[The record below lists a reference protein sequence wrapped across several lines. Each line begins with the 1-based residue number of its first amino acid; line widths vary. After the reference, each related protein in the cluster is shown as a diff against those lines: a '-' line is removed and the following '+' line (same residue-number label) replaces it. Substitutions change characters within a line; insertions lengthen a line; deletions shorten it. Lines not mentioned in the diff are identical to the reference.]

1 MHGRGSMASTLLF
14 LFGCLLCLIFLGMLY
29 GERLSLTGLIDGE
42 WFNPVGNLFERAWNG
57 LCEVVDGTIEF
68 VLSHLSWVVATA
80 SGAAGL
86 VLILFIMG
94 GGLARDAE
102 AFHRDTQKPLQAGGV
117 LDQITAMRSHA
128 DSSAVMATNLEWDL
142 SNPGS
147 GVNPRWA
154 VMTKNLDVSLKPVN
168 SYLVFGR
175 PEYSPQW
182 PKPRRPIEGGTIDY
196 PVSRPVN
203 ERPMLGLTFRRLGS
217 SVLESAFNQE
227 VSIRGVLEESL
238 PDPDYVDRALRQLLR
253 DDWQEHYV
261 GVNDSPGLPQDLYPE
276 SRPSELRDLEDQLE
290 RERIRI
296 LPGNMVSA
304 QDLRVEKSSPA
315 QSATGEITLQ
325 VTLTNMGRETIS
337 GLLVREI
344 LPYGTQVRTVDPLA
358 VFRGDTLTWLLD
370 DLRPQEEQMLRFT
383 VLPASGELSTL
394 PSEPDMFNL
403 RNRDRNNGGRGDRG
417 GRGNRFDDAGRDLQ
431 DRGNSSDPWT
441 EQGSGSFVDGNQNSS
456 DDGLFQEDP
465 IPGLG
470 GLSARTE
477 APRGPLTQDR
487 LTENSRTSDPLDF
500 NLDDTRGSRWNDR
513 RSMDEPA
520 GSLLRRRTSSSRDV
534 VFESVT
540 EVSALAAV
548 TSPTMVSRDDV
559 PSPLPDPFPGDRRRP
574 PRSTTPLPQVAGA
587 PDVRLSMNRRTV
599 AAEVGEWTRVTFT
612 LTNEGTAPATNVKL
626 RLTLDPSLEH
636 ARLIGPAE
644 RQVYANVSTL
654 PPGQSTELHLEVRP
668 TSIGRSFSTAEVL
681 FDGNQIGVEEF
692 QLVTQEPVARPNTIQ

>member
-1 MHGRGSMASTLLF
+1 MASTLLF

-42 WFNPVGNLFERAWNG
+42 WFNPVGNVLERAWNG

-68 VLSHLSWVVATA
+68 VLNHLSWVVATA
-80 SGAAGL
+80 SGVAGL

-102 AFHRDTQKPLQAGGV
+102 AFHRDTQKPLHAGGV
-117 LDQITAMRSHA
+117 LDHLTAIRSHA
-128 DSSAVMATNLEWDL
+128 DSTALMATNIDWDL
-142 SNPGS
+142 SNSGN

-154 VMTKNLDVSLKPVN
+154 VMTKNLDVSQKPVN

-175 PEYSPQW
+175 PEYSPKW

-217 SVLESAFNQE
+217 SVLESAFNDQI
-227 VSIRGVLEESL
+227 SIRGSLEEDL

-276 SRPSELRDLEDQLE
+276 SRPSELADLEDQLE
-290 RERIRI
+290 RQRIRI

-304 QDLRVEKSSPA
+304 QDLRVEKSSPE

-325 VTLTNMGRETIS
+325 VTLTNMGRESIS

-358 VFRGDTLTWLLD
+358 VFRSDTLTWLVD
-370 DLRPQEEQMLRFT
+370 DLRPQEELMLRFT
-383 VLPASGELSTL
+383 VLPSSGDLSSL
-394 PSEPDMFNL
+394 PDEPDMFEL
-403 RNRDRNNGGRGDRG
+403 RNRNRNSTTRRGALDESLAGGRDTQ
-417 GRGNRFDDAGRDLQ
+417 NR
-431 DRGNSSDPWT
+431 NSNDIWPSPGT
-441 EQGSGSFVDGNQNSS
+441 GSFVDRDRDQSLDPQ

-470 GLSARTE
+470 GSSSQ
-477 APRGPLTQDR
+477 PRGPLTRDR
-487 LTENSRTSDPLDF
+487 LTDNTRTTDPFDL
-500 NLDDTRGSRWNDR
+500 NLDEDSSSSGWRDR
-513 RSMDEPA
+513 RNSTDGGSP
-520 GSLLRRRTSSSRDV
+520 GSLLRRNSRQNRDT

-548 TSPTMVSRDDV
+548 TSPTTVSSDSV
-559 PSPLPDPFPGDRRRP
+559 PSPLPDPFPIDRRRP

-587 PDVRLSMNRRTV
+587 PDVRLSMDRNAV
-599 AAEVGEWTRVTFT
+599 AAKVGEWTTVWFT
-612 LTNEGTAPATNVKL
+612 LTNDGTAPATNVKL

-636 ARLIGPAE
+636 AQLIGPAE
-644 RQVYANVSTL
+644 RQVYVNVRAL
-654 PPGQSTELHLEVRP
+654 PAGEARDFRLEVRP

-681 FDGNQIGVEEF
+681 YDGNQIGVEEF
-692 QLVTQEPVARPNTIQ
+692 QLVTQEPVARPNAIQ

>member
-1 MHGRGSMASTLLF
+1 MASTLLF

-29 GERLSLTGLIDGE
+29 GERLSLTGLVDGE
-42 WFNPVGNLFERAWNG
+42 WFSPAGDLLDRAWNG
-57 LCEVVDGTIEF
+57 VCEFVERTIEF

-86 VLILFIMG
+86 LLILFIMG

-102 AFHRDTQKPLQAGGV
+102 AFHRDTQKPLHAGGV
-117 LDQITAMRSHA
+117 LDHMTALRSHA
-128 DSSAVMATNLEWDL
+128 DSTALMATNIDWEAA
-142 SNPGS
+142 NPGS

-154 VMTKNLDVSLKPVN
+154 VMTKNLDVTQKPVN

-175 PEYSPQW
+175 PEYSPRW

-217 SVLESAFNQE
+217 SVLESAFNPE

-253 DDWQEHYV
+253 DDWQEHFV
-261 GVNDSPGLPQDLYPE
+261 GVNDSPLLPQDLYPE

-296 LPGNMVSA
+296 VPGNLVST

-325 VTLTNMGRETIS
+325 VTLRNMGSETIS

-344 LPYGTQVRTVDPLA
+344 LPYGTRVRSVEPLA
-358 VFRGDTLTWLLD
+358 VFRPDTLTWLLD
-370 DLRPQEEQMLRFT
+370 DLRPSEEQMLRFT
-383 VLPASGELSTL
+383 VIPPSDDPGSL
-394 PSEPDMFNL
+394 PSEPDMFEL
-403 RNRDRNNGGRGDRG
+403 RNRGNNGQYDTRDDRSG
-417 GRGNRFDDAGRDLQ
+417 QDNRV
-431 DRGNSSDPWT
+431 DPWT
-441 EQGSGSFVDGNQNSS
+441 EQGSGSFVDRDQNSPNAQ

-470 GLSARTE
+470 ERREET
-477 APRGPLTQDR
+477 PRGPLTRDR
-487 LTENSRTSDPLDF
+487 LATNSDERDSLVNDPQDMDPLDR
-500 NLDDTRGSRWNDR
+500 NSSDRSWMSRR
-513 RSMDEPA
+513 RSEETQPA
-520 GSLLRRRTSSSRDV
+520 GSLVRRDRGNDRRLNNRDTI
-534 VFESVT
+534 FESVT

-548 TSPTMVSRDDV
+548 TSPTTVDSDSV
-559 PSPLPDPFPGDRRRP
+559 PSPLPDPFPIDRRRP
-574 PRSTTPLPQVAGA
+574 PRSTAPIPQVAGA
-587 PDVRLSMNRRTV
+587 PDVRLSMDRRPVT
-599 AAEVGEWTRVTFT
+599 ARVGEWTGVMFT

-626 RLTLDPSLEH
+626 RLTLDDTLEH
-636 ARLIGPAE
+636 SKLIGPAE
-644 RQVYANVSTL
+644 RQVYADVREL
-654 PPGQSTELHLEVRP
+654 APGESRELRLEVRP
-668 TSIGRSFSTAEVL
+668 TSAGRSFSTAEL
-681 FDGNQIGVEEF
+681 LYDGAQIDLEEF
-692 QLVTQEPVARPNTIQ
+692 QLVTQDPVARPNTIQ